1 MATAPQQK
9 RPTFDDDEAQR
20 AASFVAGYDTGNPSE
35 PEAMGNGRALR
46 RMMIAKGVR
55 LVDALE
61 LPEIRR
67 AIDAQLQPVRQ
78 PVPDV
83 SALKKE
89 IEDLRRKLAVA
100 VPKVRELA
108 EELAEERS
116 ISSLCLRVL
125 FGGAAALGTIFLVW
139 EVFQKDWQSAAFGGG
154 YVVFSALCCFIFK
167 GDGFKG
173 SFMNG
178 LETLREKALLCYTW
192 ASYIFFG
199 LGVLTYLG
207 CCIVAGG
214 PVGPL
219 AYIAFLY
226 HCSQWKLS

>member
-1 MATAPQQK
+1 MATAQQQSAFFS
-9 RPTFDDDEAQR
+9 PEEAQR
-20 AASFVAGYDTGNPSE
+20 FAALWAGFETVNPSE
-35 PEAMGNGRALR
+35 AEAMGKGRVLR
-46 RMMIAKGVR
+46 RMAAEKKLR
-55 LVDALE
+55 LVDAFE

-67 AIDAQLQPVRQ
+67 AFDAQLQPVRQ

-83 SALKKE
+83 AAMQRE
-89 IEDLRRKLAVA
+89 IENLRRKLAVA

-116 ISSLCLRVL
+116 FSSLCLRIL
-125 FGGAAALGTIFLVW
+125 FGVAAALGTVYLAW
-139 EVFQKDWQSAAFGGG
+139 EVFEKDWQVAAFAGL
-154 YVVFSALCCFIFK
+154 YVVFMALCFFIFK
-167 GDGFKG
+167 GDGFEG

-178 LETLREKALLCYTW
+178 LETLKEKALLCYTW

-214 PVGPL
+214 PVSPL

-226 HCSQWKLS
+226 HCSQWKVS